1 MVAVDIVV
9 VGIMV
14 DIRVVATVDNN
25 VVLKV
30 AFSAAFWYI
39 LLWGRSGGQGCCSRG
54 FNMDSKR

>member
-14 DIRVVATVDNN
+14 DISVVAIVDNN
-25 VVLKV
+25 VAVKV
-30 AFSAAFWYI
+30 AFSTAFWYI

-54 FNMDSKR
+54 LNMDSRR